1 MSNGNRWSK
10 FWWADWQSDT
20 GLRMTSLAARGL
32 WMELLCMANAGQ
44 PYGHVTLTDG
54 RSPTAKEISWIVGT
68 SEKEVTKALGELER
82 AGVFS
87 RTANGTI
94 YSRRMLRD
102 AQQVVDAR
110 VAGLQGGNPKII
122 RGTVPKEE
130 RARRFRRSDS
140 PEKTLR
146 IFHRD
151 GGCCHWCD
159 TPLQTDHP
167 GPDFF
172 HVDHIVAVR
181 DGGGIEEGN
190 LVAACA
196 ECNHRRAR
204 HDPPAPSDPNG
215 KDKVGR
221 NGKATSDHMVGSIR
235 PQALEAEAESEEERE
250 EGSKGERSD
259 SLPSARAVA
268 PAPRRPEDW
277 QPSILVIA
285 YAVSLGLSEPEV
297 FQSAEGMRN
306 WHIAH
311 GKRLADYDARFRLW
325 VWDDAKKARRPVRD
339 QNPIT
344 TMMQK
349 WGTGSIVMGHYDD
362 DFDQQS
368 NRTQVLL

>member
-10 FWWADWQSDT
+10 FWWSDWQADPS
-20 GLRMTSLAARGL
+20 LRLVSLAAQGL
-32 WMELLCMANAGQ
+32 WMRLLCIAHEAE
-44 PYGHVTLTDG
+44 PYGHVLVSG
-54 RSPTAKEISWIVGT
+54 RQPTAKELSEIIGRGTEKAISA
-68 SEKEVTKALGELER
+68 ALAELER
-82 AGVFS
+82 ENVFS
-87 RTANGTI
+87 RTGDGTI
-94 YSRRMLRD
+94 YCRRMVKDRAASD
-102 AQQVVDAR
+102 AGR
-110 VAGLQGGNPKII
+110 EHGLKGGNPALNGK
-122 RGTVPKEE
+122 GNAPKN
-130 RARRFRRSDS
+130 
-140 PEKTLR
+140 P
-146 IFHRD
+146 D
-151 GGCCHWCD
+151 GGL
-159 TPLQTDHP
+159 TPPITP
-167 GPDFF
+167 P
-172 HVDHIVAVR
+172 V
-181 DGGGIEEGN
+181 N
-190 LVAACA
+190 LV
-196 ECNHRRAR
+196 NG
-204 HDPPAPSDPNG
+204 HDPYPPPLSEPLNQ
-215 KDKVGR
+215 K
-221 NGKATSDHMVGSIR
+221 
-235 PQALEAEAESEEERE
+235 LEAESEEERE

-259 SLPSARAVA
+259 SLPSARALA

-362 DFDQQS
+362 DFDQKS